1 MQLLTSLTLF
11 LYDLT
16 GNFLFCVDVVL
27 RCEHS
32 PCRRVPL
39 GSFPPVVFSCSAVND
54 LGSRWFFGCT
64 LFFFGDCISPLCVM
78 KFTHILKAWLAY
90 ILYWHSGN
98 MFPLSLFIY
107 LSFPLSLSLS
117 VPCSPSL
124 LVLLLLSVF
133 VSHFEVQLCCFL

>member
-1 MQLLTSLTLF
+1 
-11 LYDLT
+11 
-16 GNFLFCVDVVL
+16 
-27 RCEHS
+27 
-32 PCRRVPL
+32 
-39 GSFPPVVFSCSAVND
+39 
-54 LGSRWFFGCT
+54 
-64 LFFFGDCISPLCVM
+64 
-78 KFTHILKAWLAY
+78 
-90 ILYWHSGN
+90 